1 MTTKE
6 IKERYD
12 ALYDYMKNSRDVRNM
27 KLFGVASTN
36 IFNKAAEIH
45 PELAMAMLDMLSAM
59 EYHNFV
65 TPVEA
70 TEVAA
75 HFVNEDTMVTGTPEP
90 TKGPHWSMDVLKS
103 FLAQRGLP
111 LEEKP
116 YYNWPALWL
125 TVNMEYSD
133 LANTFVELLGS
144 KENERLAVA
153 SYKVALAKLRD
164 LDRPHFVRE
173 YFELDD

>member
-12 ALYDYMKNSRDVRNM
+12 ALYNYMKNSRDVRNM
-27 KLFGVASTN
+27 KLFGVASTAM
-36 IFNKAAEIH
+36 FNKAAEVH
-45 PELAMAMLDMLSAM
+45 PDLAMAMLDVLAAM

-70 TEVAA
+70 MEVAA
-75 HFVNEDTMVTGTPEP
+75 HFVNEDTMVTGTTEP
-90 TKGPHWSMDVLKS
+90 TKGAHWSMDVLKS
-103 FLAQRGLP
+103 FLTQKGLP

-153 SYKVALAKLRD
+153 SYKVALAKLKDRD
-164 LDRPHFVRE
+164 RAHFVRE

>member
-1 MTTKE
+1 MNTSE
-6 IKERYD
+6 LKERY
-12 ALYDYMKNSRDVRNM
+12 ATLYAAMAGSRDTSKM
-27 KLFGVASTN
+27 KLFGTAFTQMFDRVADL
-36 IFNKAAEIH
+36 K
-45 PELAMAMLDMLSAM
+45 PDLAMTTLELLSAI
-59 EYHNFV
+59 EYNNFV

-153 SYKVALAKLRD
+153 SYKVALAKLKDR
-164 LDRPHFVRE
+164 DRPHFVRE
-173 YFELDD
+173 YFDLDD

>member
-1 MTTKE
+1 MNTSE
-6 IKERYD
+6 FKERFD
-12 ALYDYMKNSRDVRNM
+12 TLYAEMASSRDTSKM
-27 KLFGVASTN
+27 KVFGTAFKQMFDRVADLKPDLAIATL
-36 IFNKAAEIH
+36 
-45 PELAMAMLDMLSAM
+45 ELLSAI

-70 TEVAA
+70 MDVAA
-75 HFVNEDTMVTGTPEP
+75 HFVNEDTMVTGTTEP
-90 TKGPHWSMDVLKS
+90 TKGAHWPMDALKG
-103 FLAQRGLP
+103 FLTQRGIA

-153 SYKVALAKLRD
+153 SYKVALAKLKDR
-164 LDRPHFVRE
+164 DRPHFIRE